1 MKAKQIHIGSDA
13 RNSVVAGIELVF
25 SAVASTLGPYGS
37 TVVIENDVRKD
48 NPPGVTKDG
57 VSVANIINLPD
68 QLNQLGAKLVLQA
81 STQADTKSGD
91 GTTTTV
97 VLATG
102 LVARAISMLEDGML
116 PIQIREELLLSVDKM
131 ISMLTSIAERYP
143 VTADTVRC
151 VARISANGE
160 EKLADVAIAATE
172 AAMGGPVTVK
182 SHREETDEIE
192 ILHGAIIP
200 GAPLTLDLLDRS
212 NKTTTADSPIVCLYN
227 GRFNLAVLD
236 GISNAYDNNFTGA
249 AYRDSVPRIVV
260 VIAKDM
266 EDGVEEAVAKFN
278 RNARTNQDIC
288 VIVLAAP
295 GAGQQRQRYLTMLSH
310 MISGSVV
317 EPGQDIVFGEATALQ
332 LEANRSAL
340 IPNRAFN
347 QDLYVEM
354 LKAERSA
361 SSIGS
366 IKYRQFD
373 EILRFVLGRRVT
385 VYVGGMTQADIK
397 ERQDRMVDAVHAIVA
412 VQDGV
417 IPGGGTVLAMN
428 YDDPFSEAYTL
439 PYRKILMNGGL
450 SAAEA
455 ADTLEKA
462 TNLSN
467 VEGLEHAY
475 FYDLI
480 RNEYVNLV
488 DCPMPVYDPVRVTVN
503 ALRAAAQ
510 VAVTVVTSNCYIIED

>member
-1 MKAKQIHIGSDA
+1 MKAKQIHIGTEA
-13 RNSVVAGIELVF
+13 RNKVVDGIEMVF
-25 SAVASTLGPYGS
+25 DAVASTLGPYGA

-57 VSVANIINLPD
+57 VSVANIINLPN

-102 LVARAISMLEDGML
+102 LVARAISMLDDGML
-116 PIQIREELLLSVDKM
+116 PIQIREQILLSVDKT
-131 ISMLTSIAERYP
+131 ISMLNVIAENYP

-160 EKLADVAIAATE
+160 EKLADVAISATE
-172 AAMGGPVTVK
+172 AAMGGPVTIK

-200 GAPLTLDLLDRS
+200 GTPLTTDMLDRS
-212 NKTTTADSPIVCLYN
+212 SKSTTVDEPLICLYN
-227 GRFNLAVLD
+227 GRFSPAVLVGVTD
-236 GISNAYDNNFTGA
+236 AYNASPLRTDDRN
-249 AYRDSVPRIVV
+249 SPPRVLA
-260 VIAKDM
+260 VIAKDL
-266 EDGVEEAVAKFN
+266 EDGVEELVAHHN
-278 RNARTNQDIC
+278 RKARDGRDVCI
-288 VIVLAAP
+288 IVLAAP
-295 GAGQQRQRYLTMLSH
+295 GAGQQRQRYLTMLSY
-310 MISGSVV
+310 MSNGKVV

-332 LEANRSAL
+332 LEANRCAL
-340 IPNRAFN
+340 IPHESFDQARHVE
-347 QDLYVEM
+347 DL
-354 LKAERSA
+354 KTERSA

-366 IKYRQFD
+366 IKYKQFD

-428 YDDPFSEAYTL
+428 NDDPFSDAYTL

-455 ADTLEKA
+455 AAHLERS
-462 TNLSN
+462 TDMSN
-467 VEGLEHAY
+467 AEGLEHAY
-475 FYDLI
+475 FYDLLS
-480 RNEYVNLV
+480 NEYVNLV
-488 DCPMPVYDPVRVTVN
+488 ACEMPVYDPVRVTIN

-510 VAVTVVTSNCYIIED
+510 VAITVVTSNCYIIED